1 MFKFDSVH
9 GRFKGEVA
17 AVDGKFVVDGHEISV
32 FAEKEP
38 SSIPWGSVGAA
49 YVVESTGVF
58 TTVEKCATY
67 FICHRVLSPTDIRR
81 A

>member
-17 AVDGKFVVDGHEISV
+17 AVNGKLVVDGHQISV

-38 SSIPWGSVGAA
+38 ASIPWGSVGAA

-58 TTVEKCATY
+58 TTVEKCVTY
-67 FICHRVLSPTDIRR
+67 FSAPRAITD
-81 A
+81 

>member
-9 GRFKGEVA
+9 GRFKGQVGEKN
-17 AVDGKFVVDGHEISV
+17 GKLVVEGHEIAV

-38 SSIPWGSVGAA
+38 QNIPWGTTGAA

-58 TTVEKCATY
+58 TTVEK
-67 FICHRVLSPTDIRR
+67 
-81 A
+81 